1 MPLAIGFDVY
11 RTLVDP
17 LEMNQHLNRLVGEKA
32 DHFAQIWREKQI
44 EYAFRR
50 GLMQKYETFGVCTK
64 QALLFAMHTLNV
76 DFSKNDQDWLIEEY
90 QNLRAFP
97 DVVSGLEALKAQGYT
112 TVAFSNGVEATV
124 RTLLERAGVLP
135 HLDGVVS
142 VDDLKTFKL

>member
-1 MPLAIGFDVY
+1 
-11 RTLVDP
+11 
-17 LEMNQHLNRLVGEKA
+17 
-32 DHFAQIWREKQI
+32 
-44 EYAFRR
+44 
-50 GLMQKYETFGVCTK
+50 MQKYETFGVCTK

-90 QNLRAFP
+90 Q